1 MHSALR
7 AASFLFLLGGLA
19 ACSPDPVLG
28 VETASIQVSPIEG
41 RPAAGYV
48 TIKGGPTDQ
57 FLEFA
62 SVPYAQRTE
71 LHETVTQGG
80 RTTMRQIQRV
90 PIPAEGTVEFRPG
103 GKHLMIFGL
112 SPTAIRE
119 GRTPMVLRF
128 SDGSEVSYNAFV
140 RTMGQPAE

>member
-1 MHSALR
+1 MTPLARLVPFAL
-7 AASFLFLLGGLA
+7 AAALS

-28 VETASIQVSPIEG
+28 VETASIWVSPVPG

-57 FLEFA
+57 YLEFA
-62 SVPYAQRTE
+62 TVPYAQRTE
-71 LHETVTQGG
+71 MHETVTEGG
-80 RTTMRQIQRV
+80 RTTMKPILRV
-90 PIPAEGTVEFRPG
+90 PVPARATVEFRPG
-103 GKHLMIFGL
+103 GRHLMIFGL
-112 SPTAIRE
+112 SPTAVTE

-140 RTMGQPAE
+140 RVQGQAAP